1 MAAAKRRRDR
11 TEIFSVFG
19 QMEAVA
25 ANILIERGQA
35 RKIPFDQIP
44 ETVQFNKLGQR
55 AQFAVSMR
63 AGLVP
68 EYEKLIKELRA

>member
-1 MAAAKRRRDR
+1 M

-19 QMEAVA
+19 QLEAVA
-25 ANILIERGQA
+25 ADILVERGQA
-35 RKIPFDQIP
+35 RKIPYEQIP
-44 ETVQFNKLGQR
+44 ETAQFNKLGHKAR
-55 AQFAVSMR
+55 FAVMMP